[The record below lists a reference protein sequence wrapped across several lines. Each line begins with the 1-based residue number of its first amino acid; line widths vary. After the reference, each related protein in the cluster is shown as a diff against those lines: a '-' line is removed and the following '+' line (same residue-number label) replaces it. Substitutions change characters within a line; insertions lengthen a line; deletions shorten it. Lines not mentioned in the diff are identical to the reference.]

1 MSRAALSQVVPVVQ
15 TTVFDAYISG
25 LAPSVRRGITSL
37 LNSSASILKRGAD
50 AAGYPWEQLNY
61 ASVAK
66 VRAALL
72 DDGYAVSSVNIALSA
87 LRGVAQTAFN
97 LNCMNAET
105 LARIRSVKRVNG
117 DIRRKGRAL
126 SREEVRALIQAAK
139 QHPQRRCRDAAIVL
153 TLCGTGLRAGELV
166 KLERRDYD
174 NGLLTI
180 RQGKGRKY
188 REIHVADAVDKA
200 IRAWLKI
207 IGVKIGVKEA
217 GDALFNRIQRNGK
230 TSRLP
235 LTTTGLTGILAELQH
250 RSGIARFTPHDM
262 RRTFITRLLEQGVD
276 INTVRQLA
284 GHSDISTTTRYDC
297 RGYTMKISDSKHIRC
312 F

>member
-1 MSRAALSQVVPVVQ
+1 MSRTALRQIAPVMQ
-15 TTVFDAYISG
+15 TTVLDAYIGG
-25 LAPSVRRGITSL
+25 LAPSGRRGIISL
-37 LNSSASILKRGAD
+37 LNRSASVLKRGTGAD
-50 AAGYPWEQLNY
+50 NYPWEQLNY
-61 ASVAK
+61 AAVAK

-72 DDGYAVSSVNIALSA
+72 DDGYAVSSVNMALSA

-97 LNCMNAET
+97 LNCMDAET

-117 DIRRKGRAL
+117 DIQRKGRAL
-126 SREEVRALIQAAK
+126 DRQEIRALIQAAK
-139 QHPQRRCRDAAIVL
+139 QHPQPVRRCRDVAIVL

-166 KLERRDYD
+166 RLERRDYD

-180 RQGKGRKY
+180 RQGKWRKY

-200 IRAWLKI
+200 IRAWLKV
-207 IGVKIGVKEA
+207 GADEA
-217 GDALFNRIQRNGK
+217 DSALFSRIQRNGRVA
-230 TSRLP
+230 SQP
-235 LTTTGLTGILAELQH
+235 LTTTGLTGILVELQH
-250 RSGIARFTPHDM
+250 TSGIARFTPHDM

-297 RGYTMKISDSKHIRC
+297 RGESMKISASKRIRC

>member
-1 MSRAALSQVVPVVQ
+1 MRMSRTALRQIAPVMQ
-15 TTVFDAYISG
+15 TTVLDAYIGG
-25 LAPSVRRGITSL
+25 LAPSGRRGIISL
-37 LNSSASILKRGAD
+37 LNRSASVLKRGTGAD
-50 AAGYPWEQLNY
+50 NYPWEQLNY
-61 ASVAK
+61 AAVAK

-72 DDGYAVSSVNIALSA
+72 DDGYAVSSVNMALSA

-97 LNCMNAET
+97 LNCMDAET

-117 DIRRKGRAL
+117 DIQRKGRAL
-126 SREEVRALIQAAK
+126 DRQEIRALIQAAK
-139 QHPQRRCRDAAIVL
+139 QHPQPVRRCRDVAIVL

-166 KLERRDYD
+166 RLERRDYD

-188 REIHVADAVDKA
+188 REIHVVDAVDKA
-200 IRAWLKI
+200 IRAWLKV
-207 IGVKIGVKEA
+207 GADEA
-217 GDALFNRIQRNGK
+217 DSALFSRIQRNGRVA
-230 TSRLP
+230 SQP
-235 LTTTGLTGILAELQH
+235 LTKTGLTGILVELQH
-250 RSGIARFTPHDM
+250 TSGIARFTPHDM

-297 RGYTMKISDSKHIRC
+297 RGESMKISASKRIRC

>member
-1 MSRAALSQVVPVVQ
+1 MSRAALRQVVPVVQ
-15 TTVFDAYISG
+15 TTLLDAYISG
-25 LAPSVRRGITSL
+25 LAPSGRRGVTSL
-37 LNSSASILKRGAD
+37 LNRSASILKHGSGAD
-50 AAGYPWEQLNY
+50 SYPWEQLNY
-61 ASVAK
+61 AAVAK

-72 DDGYAVSSVNIALSA
+72 NDGYAVSSVNMALSA

-105 LARIRSVKRVNG
+105 LTRIRSVKRVSG
-117 DIRRKGRAL
+117 DIQRKGRAL
-126 SREEVRALIQAAK
+126 DRQEIRALIQASK
-139 QHPQRRCRDAAIVL
+139 QHPQPVRRCRDIAIVM

-174 NGLLTI
+174 NGVLTV
-180 RQGKGRKY
+180 RRGKGRKY

-200 IRAWLKI
+200 IRAWLKV
-207 IGVKIGVKEA
+207 GADEA
-217 GDALFNRIQRNGK
+217 DSAFFSRIQRNGK
-230 TSRLP
+230 VASRP
-235 LTTTGLTGILAELQH
+235 LTTTGLTGILADLQQT
-250 RSGIARFTPHDM
+250 SGIARFTPHDM

-284 GHSDISTTTRYDC
+284 GHSDISTTTRYDY
-297 RGYTMKISDSKHIRC
+297 RDEDMKANASRRIRC

>member
-1 MSRAALSQVVPVVQ
+1 MVQ
-15 TTVFDAYISG
+15 TTVFDAYIGG
-25 LAPSVRRGITSL
+25 LASSGRRGIISL
-37 LNSSASILKRGAD
+37 LNRSAGILNRGVD

-61 ASVAK
+61 AAVAK

-72 DDGYAVSSVNIALSA
+72 DDGYAVSSVNMALSA

-97 LNCMNAET
+97 LNCMDAEM
-105 LARIRSVKRVNG
+105 LARIRSVKRVSG
-117 DIRRKGRAL
+117 DIQRKGRAL
-126 SREEVRALIQAAK
+126 DRQEIRALIQAAK
-139 QHPQRRCRDAAIVL
+139 QHQHASRRCRDVAIVL

-174 NGLLTI
+174 NSVLTV

-200 IRAWLKI
+200 IRAWLKV
-207 IGVKIGVKEA
+207 GADEA
-217 GDALFNRIQRNGK
+217 DSALFSRIQRNGK
-230 TSRLP
+230 VASQP
-235 LTTTGLTGILAELQH
+235 LTTTGLTGILADLQQT
-250 RSGIARFTPHDM
+250 SGIARFTPHDM

-297 RGYTMKISDSKHIRC
+297 RGESMKISASRRLKC
-312 F
+312 W

>member
-1 MSRAALSQVVPVVQ
+1 MVQ
-15 TTVFDAYISG
+15 KTVFDAYIGS
-25 LAPSVRRGITSL
+25 LAPSGRRGIISL
-37 LNSSASILKRGAD
+37 LNRSAGILKRGTD
-50 AAGYPWEQLNY
+50 AADYPWEQLNY
-61 ASVAK
+61 ATVAK

-72 DDGYAVSSVNIALSA
+72 EDGYAVSSVNMALSA
-87 LRGVAQTAFN
+87 LRGMAQTAFN

-105 LARIRSVKRVNG
+105 LARIRSVKRVSG
-117 DIRRKGRAL
+117 DIQRKGRAL
-126 SREEVRALIQAAK
+126 DRQEIRALIQAVK
-139 QHPQRRCRDAAIVL
+139 QHPQHVRRYRDVAIVL

-174 NGLLTI
+174 NGVLTV

-200 IRAWLKI
+200 IRAWLKV
-207 IGVKIGVKEA
+207 GADEA
-217 GDALFNRIQRNGK
+217 HSALFSRIQRNGK
-230 TSRLP
+230 VASQP
-235 LTTTGLTGILAELQH
+235 LTTSGLTGILADLQQT
-250 RSGIARFTPHDM
+250 SGIARFTPHDM

-297 RGYTMKISDSKHIRC
+297 RGESMKVSASKRIRC

>member
-1 MSRAALSQVVPVVQ
+1 MVQ
-15 TTVFDAYISG
+15 TTVFDAYING
-25 LAPSVRRGITSL
+25 LAHSGRRGITSL
-37 LNSSASILKRGAD
+37 LNRSAGILKRGAD

-61 ASVAK
+61 AAVAK

-72 DDGYAVSSVNIALSA
+72 DDGYAVSSVNMALSA

-97 LNCMNAET
+97 LNCMDAET
-105 LARIRSVKRVNG
+105 LARIRSVKRISG
-117 DIRRKGRAL
+117 DIQRKGRAL
-126 SREEVRALIQAAK
+126 DKQEIRALIHSAK
-139 QHPQRRCRDAAIVL
+139 QHPQPARRCRDTAIVL

-174 NGLLTI
+174 KGILTV

-188 REIHVADAVDKA
+188 REIHVADAVDRA
-200 IRAWLKI
+200 IRAWLK
-207 IGVKIGVKEA
+207 VSANEA
-217 GDALFNRIQRNGK
+217 ENALFSRIQRNGK
-230 TSRLP
+230 AATQP
-235 LTTTGLTGILAELQH
+235 LTTTGLTGILAELQQT
-250 RSGIARFTPHDM
+250 SGIARFTPHDI

-297 RGYTMKISDSKHIRC
+297 RGESMKISASKRIRC
-312 F
+312 W